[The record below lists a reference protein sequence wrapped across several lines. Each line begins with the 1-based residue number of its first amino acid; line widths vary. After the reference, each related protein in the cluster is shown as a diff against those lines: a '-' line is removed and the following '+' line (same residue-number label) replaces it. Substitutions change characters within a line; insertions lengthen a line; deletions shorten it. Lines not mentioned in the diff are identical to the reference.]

1 VKTMEERKAIEVQF
15 HNKLRDPALREDP
28 KLYSRLVTVG
38 DRWYSITRQSAGFTE
53 QYLRQRSPGAR
64 ALDFACG
71 NGHYALLMA
80 EAGADVTGID
90 LSEVSVQNAEREA
103 AKRGLP
109 AKFEVMDCEAMTF
122 PNSTFDLISVTGV
135 LHHLDLERAYAQ
147 LARVLK
153 PTGSVLCVEGLAH
166 NPFIHGYRKLTPHL
180 RTAFEVEHILRRKD
194 VFAARKYFRRI
205 DWRLFYLASIA
216 ATPFYGT
223 AVFRPVLT
231 ALESVDSVLLK
242 VPGLRWWAW
251 QVAFVLSEPIR

>member
-1 VKTMEERKAIEVQF
+1 MEERKIIEAQF
-15 HNKLRDPALREDP
+15 HDMLRDPALRQNP
-28 KLYSRLVTVG
+28 KLYSRLAAPG
-38 DRWYSITRQSAGFTE
+38 DRWYSITRQSCGFTE

-71 NGHYALLMA
+71 NGRYSLLMS
-80 EAGADVTGID
+80 EAGADVIGID

-103 AKRGLP
+103 ATRGLP
-109 AKFEVMDCEAMTF
+109 AKFQVMDCEAMTF
-122 PNSTFDLISVTGV
+122 PDSTFDLISVTGV

-205 DWRLFYLASIA
+205 EWRLFHLASIA
-216 ATPFYGT
+216 ATAFYGT
-223 AVFRPVLT
+223 VVFDPLLT
-231 ALESVDSVLLK
+231 AFEKVDSVLLRL
-242 VPGLRWWAW
+242 PGLRWWAW
-251 QVAFVLSEPIR
+251 QVAFVLSEPIRR